1 MPRFLEL
8 LLVGLAGIT
17 LAAASADKA
26 CPTDQG
32 AEPGVGSYVVH
43 EDATIKVSECLP
55 DVHAPSILRDPVY
68 LRGENCGR
76 QWTLQIWTS
85 PLMTEIY

>member
-55 DVHAPSILRDPVY
+55 DVHPVY
-68 LRGENCGR
+68 CATQCTFGAKTVAGNGTCRYGHHH
-76 QWTLQIWTS
+76 
-85 PLMTEIY
+85 